1 MLSNMSKHGSFSSK
15 TDSPVASD
23 VLRPIQVNQDS
34 GRTHELYLRKQNVSR
49 IQRLWPTFG
58 AAWSKYALDEQN
70 RRLGESHHLAD
81 GSKPTR
87 SPPKS
92 DVLFA
97 KADTAVQDDDLDGCG
112 TDRSD
117 PAALEEDEDP
127 GGCLCDNCES
137 NPSTFVPVEF
147 LNCDSLTPRYIRP
160 PTAADEDKPNVAID
174 EELQNRA
181 PFRKAHRWSTV
192 DASADSLDEHDS
204 SDRTDYD
211 ADHESSLGDADTSL
225 SGDHLSSCG
234 SPRITNDLANVLA
247 DSIVLS
253 TESHKS
259 DTSHDDSE
267 SDAVATVVQVS
278 RSAFR
283 PVSPRL
289 DCSISIQPSTNE
301 IVTDMVSGSRGSA
314 HREEEPS
321 IDELQGSISS
331 SSRSVSLFRGIR
343 FDDERPIAGSAQFD
357 AVGDSSYRI
366 SLSPSKSSARVPLS
380 TVRCASAFPES
391 VHGVFSPLSM
401 GSTCEAAASSCF
413 KFQSLCDIGEPLG
426 EGESR
431 SVALSS
437 TNGETLRSMPSACYK
452 RESLCDASGSRG
464 SAHREE
470 EPSIDESQGSIS
482 SSSRSVSLF
491 GGIRFEDERPIA
503 GSAPFDAAGDSSYRI
518 SLPPSKSSARVPL
531 STVRCSSAFPESVHG
546 VFSPLST
553 GSTSEAA
560 ASSCFKFQSLCD
572 RGEPLGEGEIRS
584 VALSSTNGETLRSVR
599 NPPSAC
605 FERESLCDSDE
616 TLGDGENRSVTL
628 SPANG
633 ETLHSVGKPAMGT
646 YPEATSRASDEDPA
660 FRLDLS
666 DDSSTNVL
674 EFHWRTPINASN
686 TTSNISILCDTDDE
700 SPEKPALPRVGGRT
714 NIPVPKRSAR
724 LLHESESSGD
734 LTDSSVGSRSE
745 VAALTESPCE
755 IQSVSTSPV
764 TLRGAGYESPVGR
777 AKLFPDSVSDGFDDS
792 LVEISDIADSN
803 PSDLHDLG
811 IERPPK
817 KLLVTKAG
825 VFGASPST
833 NKTGNF
839 KTMELSGSVF
849 RRQREDLA
857 LTLFQRYNSVV
868 FSNRLSSVSLVW
880 TAKLQTTA
888 GVTRLKQVGKSGSLV
903 RTASIDL
910 SSKVLDSEDRLRA
923 TLLHEMCHAASFL
936 IDGIARPAHGA
947 CFKKWARSAMRA
959 FPDVKVSTQH
969 DYIISYKHAWICTNT
984 VSCGEIYRRHS
995 PSIDVTKHICSRCKS
1010 SLKEVDAKSVHG
1022 KKHVRSESGVEN
1034 PDLAYKTKTKV
1045 PPSAYNLF
1053 VREISGAV
1061 RTRLRAEANPG
1072 STVSQSNVLKECA
1085 RLWREKTRPMDTH

>member
-1 MLSNMSKHGSFSSK
+1 MLSNGSFSSK

-81 GSKPTR
+81 GSKPRR

-97 KADTAVQDDDLDGCG
+97 KADTAVHDDDLDDCG

-147 LNCDSLTPRYIRP
+147 LNSDSLAPRYIRP
-160 PTAADEDKPNVAID
+160 PTVADEDKPNVAID

-181 PFRKAHRWSTV
+181 PFRKAHPWSTV
-192 DASADSLDEHDS
+192 NTSADSLDENDS

-225 SGDHLSSCG
+225 SGEHLSSCG
-234 SPRITNDLANVLA
+234 SHRIIDDLANVLA
-247 DSIVLS
+247 ESIVLS

-259 DTSHDDSE
+259 DTSHDDSD
-267 SDAVATVVQVS
+267 SDAVATVVQAS
-278 RSAFR
+278 RSVFP
-283 PVSPRL
+283 PVSPRS

-314 HREEEPS
+314 HCEEEPS
-321 IDELQGSISS
+321 IDESQGSISS

-343 FDDERPIAGSAQFD
+343 FDDERPIAGSAPFD
-357 AVGDSSYRI
+357 SVGDSSYRI

-380 TVRCASAFPES
+380 TVRCSSAFPES

-413 KFQSLCDIGEPLG
+413 KFQSLCDRGEPLD
-426 EGESR
+426 EGEIC

-437 TNGETLRSMPSACYK
+437 TSGETLRSM
-452 RESLCDASGSRG
+452 
-464 SAHREE
+464 
-470 EPSIDESQGSIS
+470 
-482 SSSRSVSLF
+482 
-491 GGIRFEDERPIA
+491 
-503 GSAPFDAAGDSSYRI
+503 
-518 SLPPSKSSARVPL
+518 
-531 STVRCSSAFPESVHG
+531 
-546 VFSPLST
+546 
-553 GSTSEAA
+553 
-560 ASSCFKFQSLCD
+560 
-572 RGEPLGEGEIRS
+572 
-584 VALSSTNGETLRSVR
+584 R

-605 FERESLCDSDE
+605 FKRESLCDGDE
-616 TLGDGENRSVTL
+616 TLGEGENRSVTL

-633 ETLHSVGKPAMGT
+633 ETLHSVRKSAVET
-646 YPEATSRASDEDPA
+646 YPDATSRASDEDPA

-666 DDSSTNVL
+666 DDSSTEVL
-674 EFHWRTPINASN
+674 EFHGRTPINASN
-686 TTSNISILCDTDDE
+686 TNSNINILCDTNDE
-700 SPEKPALPRVGGRT
+700 SPEKPAMPRVGGRT
-714 NIPVPKRSAR
+714 NIPVPKRRAR

-734 LTDSSVGSRSE
+734 LTDSSVGSQSE
-745 VAALTESPCE
+745 VAALKESPCE
-755 IQSVSTSPV
+755 IQSVCTSPV
-764 TLRGAGYESPVGR
+764 TLSGDGCESTVGR
-777 AKLFPDSVSDGFDDS
+777 AKLFPDSVSHGFDDS
-792 LVEISDIADSN
+792 SVEISEIADSG
-803 PSDLHDLG
+803 PSDAYDLG
-811 IERPPK
+811 IQRPPK

-839 KTMELSGSVF
+839 KAMELSGSVF

-888 GVTRLKQVGKSGSLV
+888 GVTRLKQVGKPGSLV

-1022 KKHVRSESGVEN
+1022 KKHVRSESGMEN

-1053 VREISGAV
+1053 VREMSGAV
-1061 RTRLRAEANPG
+1061 RTRLRAEANGNPG
-1072 STVSQSNVLKECA
+1072 STVSQSDVLKECA
-1085 RLWREKTRPMDTH
+1085 RLWREKQGQWTPTSTYVPRVPHQK